1 MNKLCL
7 QVWKLKFYQ
16 AMIDALQQP
25 VRLIQSTPLERNH
38 ITSASDSLTYR
49 LVNRQLWTAK
59 NGRAN
64 VTESSYFPLA
74 G

>member
-1 MNKLCL
+1 
-7 QVWKLKFYQ
+7 
-16 AMIDALQQP
+16 MIDALQQP

-49 LVNRQLWTAK
+49 LVNRQLWTAN

-64 VTESSYFPLA
+64 VTESAYFPLA